1 MSKQKSRL
9 PEHLLNLLSAA
20 EKANGLPLGT
30 MSSVLQQEI
39 GGQLNKFLGDPTA
52 YHYPVG
58 PDGRRVA
65 KHTGKVSTAF
75 GPFGILESTA
85 AQPGYG
91 VKPLQNKSLEE
102 QVRFSAEYL
111 AARSKRAGGL
121 VQGLAAYGEGPKYGA
136 QVAGR
141 LVKPVV
147 PSAQAVVTTP
157 AASAPTATSAPVVT
171 AQAPA
176 EAVAPVVQAAQP
188 QSPVQEAWGAFLERV
203 NAQGAPAAQ
212 PVAQALGQYGM
223 PQVNVPDFL
232 GAVASASARPQAGA
246 FNQFS
251 GLGTWGMR

>member
-1 MSKQKSRL
+1 MSKQKTGL
-9 PEHLLNLLSAA
+9 PEHLVNLLSAA

-121 VQGLAAYGEGPKYGA
+121 VEGLSAYGEGPKYGA

-147 PSAQAVVTTP
+147 SSAQAVTTTP

-171 AQAPA
+171 AQAPV
-176 EAVAPVVQAAQP
+176 ETAPAVQAAQQ

-203 NAQGAPAAQ
+203 NAQGTPAAQ

-232 GAVASASARPQAGA
+232 STVASASRSPAVRPFTSMA
-246 FNQFS
+246 S
-251 GLGTWGMR
+251 WGMR